1 MDMAADASAHAD
13 TDREIVVKR
22 TIEGPRK
29 VVFDAFT
36 DVERLGRWWGPKGA
50 ITTRAFEFRPG
61 GVWDA
66 TIKGPQGDVPNY
78 VVWKEIVPP
87 ERIVWMY
94 YGMGKDD
101 PNPVKT
107 TLTLAERGAST
118 DATLELRFG
127 SKEQREQAE
136 KYHAVQGAQ
145 LSLERL
151 AAAVGPTEP

>member
-1 MDMAADASAHAD
+1 
-13 TDREIVVKR
+13 
-22 TIEGPRK
+22 
-29 VVFDAFT
+29 
-36 DVERLGRWWGPKGA
+36 
-50 ITTRAFEFRPG
+50 
-61 GVWDA
+61 VWDA
-66 TIKGPQGDVPNY
+66 TITGPQGDVPNY
-78 VVWKEIVPP
+78 IVWKEIVPP

-118 DATLELRFG
+118 DATLQLLFS

-145 LSLERL
+145 QSLERL
-151 AAAVGPTEP
+151 AAAAARGANG

>member
-1 MDMAADASAHAD
+1 MAAEASAQPD
-13 TDREIVVKR
+13 TDREIVVRR
-22 TIEGPRK
+22 TIEGPRT

-36 DVERLGRWWGPKGA
+36 DETRLGRWWGPKGG

-66 TIKGPQGDVPNY
+66 TIKGPQGEFPNY
-78 VVWKEIVPP
+78 IVWKEIVPP

-94 YGMGKDD
+94 YAMGKDD
-101 PNPVKT
+101 PNPVQT
-107 TLTLAERGAST
+107 TLTLAERGTST
-118 DATLELRFG
+118 DATLQLLFG

-145 LSLERL
+145 QTLERL
-151 AAAVGPTEP
+151 ASVVSAAR

>member
-1 MDMAADASAHAD
+1 MAADARAHAD
-13 TDREIVVKR
+13 TDREIVVRR
-22 TIEGPRK
+22 TIDGPRT

-78 VVWKEIVPP
+78 IVWKEIVPP

-118 DATLELRFG
+118 DATLQLLFS

-136 KYHAVQGAQ
+136 KYHAAQGAQ
-145 LSLERL
+145 RSLEQL
-151 AAAVGPTEP
+151 AAAVAGPNP